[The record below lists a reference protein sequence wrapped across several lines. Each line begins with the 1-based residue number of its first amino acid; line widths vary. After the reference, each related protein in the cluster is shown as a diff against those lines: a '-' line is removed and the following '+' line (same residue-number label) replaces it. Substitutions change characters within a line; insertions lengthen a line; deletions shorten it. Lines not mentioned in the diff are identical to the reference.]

1 VGGEK
6 APDRAQTDGD
16 AMSLAQRAAD
26 FRKRQVRLM
35 GDQRQ
40 HGDPVRAQPRAT
52 IAAHGTR
59 LDVTVGTQALRPSH
73 RGAFTDVEP
82 LRRGAGRRAP
92 GNH

>member
-1 VGGEK
+1 VGGAK

-26 FRKRQVRLM
+26 FRKRQVGLM

-40 HGDPVRAQPRAT
+40 HGDPVRVERAT

-59 LDVTVGTQALRPSH
+59 LDVTVSTQALRPSH